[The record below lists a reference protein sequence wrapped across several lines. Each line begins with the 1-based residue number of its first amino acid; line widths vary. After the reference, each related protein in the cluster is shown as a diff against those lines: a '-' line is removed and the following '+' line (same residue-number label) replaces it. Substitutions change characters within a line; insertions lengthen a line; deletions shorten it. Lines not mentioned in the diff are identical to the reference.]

1 MLSSTAKFTF
11 MALNSTTTPTAT
23 PTSRRRQ
30 HAAPDGAQYYL
41 LVGAPYYAI
50 LFVLFMF
57 LQPPYINAVCLAWP
71 LASPH
76 VAPCISILAMVGRI
90 MNMATIQTQTSSV
103 GGPSGP
109 LVLAEPNRLDMSCAL
124 LRHGLTCQSPEPRT
138 LPRSSSIEPRT
149 LPGCCSR
156 ILPRN
161 SRLETKTLPRNG
173 SNLQCCSRDRKV
185 AQDHRRMPVT
195 KKARREEQSEGASFL
210 NWIEGCPLYCRKV
223 NKKVFSTKTSTCRDG
238 TLKNHPN

>member
-11 MALNSTTTPTAT
+11 MALNSTTTPAAT

-30 HAAPDGAQYYL
+30 HAAPVGAQYYL

-50 LFVLFMF
+50 PFILFMF
-57 LQPPYINAVCLAWP
+57 LQPHILMWYAWYDPWQVPTWHQAFPSCSWLAGSWIWPQFKRKLAVF
-71 LASPH
+71 
-76 VAPCISILAMVGRI
+76 
-90 MNMATIQTQTSSV
+90 

-109 LVLAEPNRLDMSCAL
+109 LVLAEPNRLDASCTL

-161 SRLETKTLPRNG
+161 SRLETKTLPRSSSIEPRTRSSSIEPRTLPGWPQGLKGHNG
-173 SNLQCCSRDRKV
+173 HCWLCLSDCEQAPHIHICSM
-185 AQDHRRMPVT
+185 A
-195 KKARREEQSEGASFL
+195 
-210 NWIEGCPLYCRKV
+210 
-223 NKKVFSTKTSTCRDG
+223 G
-238 TLKNHPN
+238 TNPSGVVGKSA

>member
-11 MALNSTTTPTAT
+11 MALNSTTTPAAT

-109 LVLAEPNRLDMSCAL
+109 LVLAEPNRLDASCTL

-149 LPGCCSR
+149 RSSSIEPRTLPGWPQGLKGHNGHCWLCLSDCEQAPHIHICSM
-156 ILPRN
+156 
-161 SRLETKTLPRNG
+161 
-173 SNLQCCSRDRKV
+173 
-185 AQDHRRMPVT
+185 A
-195 KKARREEQSEGASFL
+195 
-210 NWIEGCPLYCRKV
+210 
-223 NKKVFSTKTSTCRDG
+223 G
-238 TLKNHPN
+238 TDPSGVVGKSA

>member
-1 MLSSTAKFTF
+1 
-11 MALNSTTTPTAT
+11 MALNIIC
-23 PTSRRRQ
+23 
-30 HAAPDGAQYYL
+30 L
-41 LVGAPYYAI
+41 LGAPYYAI
-50 LFVLFMF
+50 PFILFMF
-57 LQPPYINAVCLAWP
+57 LQPPYINAVCLVWP

-76 VAPCISILAMVGRI
+76 VAPGISILFMIGRI

-109 LVLAEPNRLDMSCAL
+109 LVLAEPNRLDVSCTL

-161 SRLETKTLPRNG
+161 SRLETKTLPRSSSIEPRTRSSSIEPRTLPGWPQGLKGHNG
-173 SNLQCCSRDRKV
+173 HCWLCLSDCEQAPHIHICSM
-185 AQDHRRMPVT
+185 A
-195 KKARREEQSEGASFL
+195 
-210 NWIEGCPLYCRKV
+210 
-223 NKKVFSTKTSTCRDG
+223 G
-238 TLKNHPN
+238 TDPSGVVGKSA